1 MRNNNFFTITVL
13 LAAGAGLLL
22 VACSGDDSSSS
33 PLQPSPLA
41 TAPAGTDP
49 QGLPAA
55 QVRLTSGAGTP
66 EGAYGLRADSRDGF
80 NAYDFFAGYDDGM
93 LSLAL
98 VEDEMRSMREASK
111 PHRTRRVTVEHCPVE
126 PHHALQSCGTAL
138 WTGRVRLAGRVELD
152 PIPLPA
158 CEGWI
163 VVHAD
168 ELFDDVWDGWRNA
181 PCPAAGGGAVGS
193 DGSGDGWPDY
203 PEPDRPAGPAGT
215 DQPADTPVQ
224 RTVNKTLAAA
234 GGLVAGRGPLDVVDV
249 IDLFKGTEG
258 TTGDD
263 YRPTPSDPTVATVE
277 MTDNPKVR
285 VTPLR
290 PGTVTI
296 EVVFLRTGET
306 VAFSVPVLSS
316 ASPAI
321 TAPGDRSYVQGAEIE
336 AFRILVTDAD
346 GDDVTVTVAGLPP
359 GLTWSPETGMVS
371 GTVASGAAARA
382 YPVTVT
388 ASDGVASATAT
399 FTITVLSQAPP
410 TIMAPEDR
418 SYMQGVA
425 IEAFRILAT
434 AANAGDPVTVTVAG
448 LPMGLTYSPETGMVS
463 GTVALGAAVHTYLV
477 TVTATDGAGNAAT
490 ETFLITVEYQT
501 TRLYDANGPYTFL
514 RVSGTT
520 VDRIHIAFLML
531 DRAVCPTTGTNVR
544 YGGVGRLRG
553 SGTTVLEFRWNNIG
567 PAPWVRGSSY
577 ARITNPDGPGAD
589 LSVYRFRGGPARI
602 ASEVFPSMAFD
613 LISPVKDPQ
622 GLAPPT
628 KTREAVPPY
637 APGASGQTYYV
648 TDSVD
653 LTLTIDATTPGFTLP
668 TDGTYCLVE
677 MATCSATGSVFCA

>member
-41 TAPAGTDP
+41 TAPAGIDP

-55 QVRLTSGAGTP
+55 QVRLTSGAGDTP

-80 NAYDFFAGYDDGM
+80 NAYDFFAGYDDGV

-152 PIPLPA
+152 PIALPA

-168 ELFDDVWDGWRNA
+168 ELFDDVRDGWRNA
-181 PCPAAGGGAVGS
+181 PCPAAGGGEVGS

-203 PEPDRPAGPAGT
+203 PEPDRPAETAET
-215 DQPADTPVQ
+215 VQ
-224 RTVNKTLAAA
+224 RTVDKTLAAA
-234 GGLVAGRGPLDVVDV
+234 GGLVAGRGQLDVVDV
-249 IDLFKGTEG
+249 IDLFEDTEG

-263 YRPTPSDPTVATVE
+263 YRPTSSDPTVATVE
-277 MTDNPKVR
+277 MTSNPKVR

-296 EVVFLRTGET
+296 EVVFLRTGEM

-316 ASPAI
+316 ASPTI

-359 GLTWSPETGMVS
+359 GLEWSSETGMVS
-371 GTVASGAAARA
+371 GTVASEAAARA

-514 RVSGTT
+514 RVNGTT
-520 VDRIHIAFLML
+520 VNRIHIAFLML
-531 DRAVCPTTGTNVR
+531 DRAACPTTGFNVG
-544 YGGVGRLRG
+544 YNGVFRLRG
-553 SGTTVLEFRWNNIG
+553 SGTTIASFQWNNIG
-567 PAPWVRGSSY
+567 AAPWMRGGSY
-577 ARITNPDGPGAD
+577 ARIINPDAAGAD

-602 ASEVFPSMAFD
+602 ASEVFPSMAYD

-622 GLAPPT
+622 GLAPRT
-628 KTREAVPPY
+628 RTRERVPPY
-637 APGASGQTYYV
+637 APSASGSTYYV
-648 TDSVD
+648 TDSVEG
-653 LTLTIDATTPGFTLP
+653 TLTIAPTTAQINQGITLP
-668 TDGTYCLVE
+668 TDGSYCLVE
-677 MATCSATGSVFCA
+677 MATCSATGTVFCA